1 MTVVVRYS
9 SELYHHGIKGQ
20 KHGVR
25 RYQNEDGSLTPAGRV
40 RYGVG
45 EKQNRAFT
53 SDEMAGMERTR
64 KDRIAYNKLQNRE
77 LRRIA
82 RGHTSALSDREL
94 ERAKDRIRLEAE
106 AKENS
111 NRLRRAKV
119 EKRQNA
125 MDATAKY
132 LLATGALV
140 SAGSALYKNVR
151 NAKKT
156 VAQSNNDQ
164 NQNENKN
171 QDQDQNNEG
180 KSPAH
185 VHEGFEYNVNRA
197 KTINRYPFIDIK
209 IGSGGNKQQKQQ
221 GQNNGGEKK
230 KKRERKI
237 FKRKKKGGEQ

>member
-25 RYQNEDGSLTPAGRV
+25 RYQNEDGSLTPAGRL

-53 SDEMAGMERTR
+53 SDEMAGMEKTR
-64 KDRIAYNKLQNRE
+64 KDRIKYNKLQNRE
-77 LRRIA
+77 LRKIS
-82 RGHTSALSDREL
+82 RGRTSALSDREL

-111 NRLRRAKV
+111 NRLRRAKT
-119 EKRQNA
+119 ERRQNA

-140 SAGSALYKNVR
+140 SAGAALTKDVR
-151 NAKKT
+151 KAKKT
-156 VAQSNNDQ
+156 IDQSNNTQ
-164 NQNENKN
+164 NQNEN
-171 QDQDQNNEG
+171 QDQNNNSKG
-180 KSPAH
+180 PAH
-185 VHEGFEYNVNRA
+185 IHEGFEYNVNRS
-197 KTINRYPFIDIK
+197 KTVNKYPLVDIK
-209 IGSGGNKQQKQQ
+209 IGSGGNKQQKQ
-221 GQNNGGEKK
+221 NDGGEK
-230 KKRERKI
+230 KKRERKF